1 LRSTSRTGRS
11 RRSRAALPLQLIGIQ
26 TALCALA
33 AYPAYRFGGQASL
46 QLMLL
51 GAVLSCATVVASYTI
66 LVLAFRHV
74 RQLQVVIVVGGF
86 LIRFVILF
94 GALTVI
100 SKTLVVDLGQL
111 VIWIVVFYMVLVVAE
126 AWFLVS
132 SSTTKRTG
140 A

>member
-1 LRSTSRTGRS
+1 
-11 RRSRAALPLQLIGIQ
+11 
-26 TALCALA
+26 
-33 AYPAYRFGGQASL
+33 
-46 QLMLL
+46 MLL
-51 GAVLSCATVVASYTI
+51 GAVLSCATVVASYAI

-94 GALTVI
+94 GALTLI
-100 SKTLVVDLGQL
+100 SKTFVIDLSQL
-111 VIWIVVFYMVLVVAE
+111 VIWIVAFYMVLVVAE

-132 SSTTKRTG
+132 SSTTKRPG

>member
-1 LRSTSRTGRS
+1 M
-11 RRSRAALPLQLIGIQ
+11 
-26 TALCALA
+26 
-33 AYPAYRFGGQASL
+33 
-46 QLMLL
+46 MLL

-94 GALTVI
+94 VALTVI

-111 VIWIVVFYMVLVVAE
+111 VIWIVAFYMVLVVAE

-132 SSTTKRTG
+132 SPTAKRPG